1 MKVYLDDDHDSNILI
16 GLLQQAGHSVI
27 SPRAAG
33 TSGVADSEHL
43 HYAAARGLS
52 LLTGNA
58 EDFIALHNQWIAQQ
72 LEHSGIL
79 IVYRENNPI
88 RDMSF
93 HQIAQ
98 AVSKIEQSGI
108 PLANTCHNL
117 NFWR

>member
-1 MKVYLDDDHDSNILI
+1 MKVYLDDDHDSNALI
-16 GLLQQAGHSVI
+16 GLLQQAGHDVT

-33 TSGVADSEHL
+33 TRGIDDSEHL
-43 HYAAARGLS
+43 KYAAARGLL

-58 EDFIALHNQWIAQQ
+58 EDFLALHEQWMTQQ
-72 LEHSGIL
+72 LEHYGIL
-79 IVYRENNPI
+79 MVYRENDPT

-98 AVSKIEQSGI
+98 AVTKIEQSGI
-108 PLANTCHNL
+108 PMENACYNL